1 MKLLSFIC
9 LLVLL
14 LTGCEDYSED
24 FPNAEEV
31 VSTPTFTPAIREA
44 DGESQTQ
51 VEIKFSTK
59 VAAEKATVEL
69 KTTVGLFKEA
79 AKDAITLPSSL
90 EKATDGT
97 LQRVVRTQLIHPST
111 EGEATITT
119 RIAGYIRTDKIS
131 FTKAHPDSLVVESD
145 KIGLKKGIDNTATIT
160 VSLLRR
166 PGRGKPALSLP
177 IVLTL
182 QDKDG
187 NNHGQVKPSYV
198 LSGADGKCKFLI
210 SRSTDTYSG
219 SLYVKA
225 TYPDTKLQSKLFEI
239 LPVD

>member
-1 MKLLSFIC
+1 MKITSIIC
-9 LLVLL
+9 LFVLL

-24 FPNAEEV
+24 FPNVEAV
-31 VSTPTFTPAIREA
+31 VSKPTFTPATREA

-51 VEIKFSTK
+51 VEIKFSTE

-69 KTTVGLFKEA
+69 KTTAGLFKEA
-79 AKDAITLPSSL
+79 GKDAVTLPSSL
-90 EKATDGT
+90 EKADDGT
-97 LQRVVRTQLIHPST
+97 LQRVVRTQLIHPAT

-119 RIAGYIRTDKIS
+119 RIAGYTRTDKIT
-131 FTKAHPDSLVVESD
+131 FMKAHPDSLVVESD
-145 KIGLKKGIDNTATIT
+145 KIGLKKGIENIAAIT

-166 PGRGKPALSLP
+166 PGRGKPAVSLP

-187 NNHGQVKPSYV
+187 NNHGQVRPGYA

-210 SRSTDTYSG
+210 SRGTDTFQG

-225 TYPDTKLQSKLFEI
+225 TYPDTKLQSVKFEI
-239 LPVD
+239 LPAD